1 MNKLLIFL
9 LITCVI
15 SIIKSKDNLNTIIIF
30 SIFSF
35 TSASLYFIN
44 SAPDIA
50 LAEIAVGC
58 AFVPLIYTI
67 AIFKR
72 KVLTVVFY
80 NEPLSGSRS
89 GTYLH
94 VLDFYKLLDEFC
106 DFYDF
111 KLRLVTHPKGFNPTV
126 HGIFRVGNVDIVASL
141 KNEDRKIK
149 IWLNSKNIM
158 FMRIEELIKK
168 YDNIEIIKVEDKY
181 V

>member
-1 MNKLLIFL
+1 MNRLLIILLIFY
-9 LITCVI
+9 IVAIYNT
-15 SIIKSKDNLNTIIIF
+15 KDNLNTIIIF

-35 TSASLYFIN
+35 TSASLYFLN

-50 LAEIAVGC
+50 LAEIAIGC

-80 NEPLSGSRS
+80 NELLDGTRS
-89 GTYLH
+89 GTYMQ

-111 KLRLVTHPKGFNPTV
+111 KLKLVTHPKGYNPTV
-126 HGIFRVGNVDIVASL
+126 HGIFRVGNVDILASI

-158 FMRIEELIKK
+158 YMRMEDLAKK
-168 YDNIEIIKVEDKY
+168 YENIEVIKVDD
-181 V
+181 